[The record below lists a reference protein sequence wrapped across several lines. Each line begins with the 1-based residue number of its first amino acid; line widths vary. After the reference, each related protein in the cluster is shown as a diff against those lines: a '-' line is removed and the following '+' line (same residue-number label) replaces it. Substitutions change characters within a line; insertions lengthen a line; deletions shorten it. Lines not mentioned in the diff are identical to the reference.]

1 MHAFLI
7 VGGETGENIKT
18 LVKKLRAKPIEFSVS
33 KVEDVRELNSFTSL
47 LVASPQAII
56 LRNIENSTSEALNA
70 LLKNLEEPAENI
82 FYILTCQNLSQVL
95 PTIVSRCE
103 IVKIKNPRL
112 PDGQEKSKIK
122 NEGAEEF
129 MNMKISKKFS
139 YLDKIKTRDEA
150 LTFVRNLIIFLHPQL
165 ISHAK
170 RIRICQQVFNNLKA
184 NGNVNIQLTYLAIN
198 QL

>member
-112 PDGQEKSKIK
+112 PD
-122 NEGAEEF
+122 
-129 MNMKISKKFS
+129 
-139 YLDKIKTRDEA
+139 
-150 LTFVRNLIIFLHPQL
+150 
-165 ISHAK
+165 
-170 RIRICQQVFNNLKA
+170 
-184 NGNVNIQLTYLAIN
+184 
-198 QL
+198 